1 MKQFIGKVFTLI
13 GGLGLIVLSLIASGF
28 ILYDFIS
35 FKLSVLTETVYFEGW
50 IALLSTV
57 FFIVAYFFIAFIGL
71 KNISINRLNKKALF
85 GIIII
90 LLLYVLYIVYIMVVI
105 KDFSDKG
112 LFINTFIFNIIFALT
127 FSCGIVIDLN
137 N

>member
-13 GGLGLIVLSLIASGF
+13 GGLGLIILSLISVGF
-28 ILYDFIS
+28 IVYDFITS
-35 FKLSVLTETVYFEGW
+35 KLDVLTQTVYFEGW

-57 FFIVAYFFIAFIGL
+57 FFIVTYFFIAFIGL
-71 KNISINRLNKKALF
+71 KNISINRSNKKPLI

-90 LLLYVLYIVYIMVVI
+90 LILYIAYIIYIMLCI
-105 KDFSDKG
+105 KDFADRG
-112 LFINTFIFNIIFALT
+112 IFINTFIFNIVFGIIFIL
-127 FSCGIVIDLN
+127 GITIDLN

>member
-13 GGLGLIVLSLIASGF
+13 GGLGLVVLSLIAAGF
-28 ILYDFIS
+28 ILYDFIG

-57 FFIVAYFFIAFIGL
+57 FFIVSYFFIAFIGL
-71 KNISINRLNKKALF
+71 KNISINRSNKKPLI

-90 LLLYVLYIVYIMVVI
+90 LFLYIFYIIYIMLVI
-105 KDFSDKG
+105 NDFADRG
-112 LFINTFIFNIIFALT
+112 VFINTFILNIIF
-127 FSCGIVIDLN
+127 GIIFIFGIIIDLN